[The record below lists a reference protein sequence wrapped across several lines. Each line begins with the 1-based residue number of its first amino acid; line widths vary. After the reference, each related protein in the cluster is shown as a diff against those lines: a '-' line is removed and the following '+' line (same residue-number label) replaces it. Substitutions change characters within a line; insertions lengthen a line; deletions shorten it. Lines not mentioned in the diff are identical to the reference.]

1 MPSLRPEGHIVALL
15 VADLHLSHKPPV
27 ARSAEPDWYAAME
40 RQLRELQ
47 NLSTSL
53 NGPLSPP
60 VPIICAGD
68 IFDSAKQPVE
78 LVNFAIQHLP
88 QMYAVPG
95 NHELPCHRYDD
106 LHKSPYWTLVK
117 AGRVIDLTPWKDHC
131 IGNLIMHGYP
141 YGFEPKPLEHWEAD
155 IPLQVAVVH
164 QYVWTKESGYP
175 GAPESH
181 RLKEFRKKVK
191 GYDVAVVGD
200 NHKSF
205 TSHSDKETTVMNV
218 GGFFRRKID
227 EIDHKPS
234 VGLLMVNGRV
244 KRHYLDV
251 SKDKFL
257 TAERLTTMMEG
268 IGFETFVESLQGL
281 ADNALDFS
289 ERLMQWLERK
299 KVNQETKETILRWLG
314 REK

>member
-1 MPSLRPEGHIVALL
+1 
-15 VADLHLSHKPPV
+15 
-27 ARSAEPDWYAAME
+27 ME
-40 RQLRELQ
+40 RQLRELA

-53 NGPLSPP
+53 NGPLTPP

-95 NHELPCHRYDD
+95 NHDLPCHRYEDA
-106 LHKSPYWTLVK
+106 HKSPYWTLVK
-117 AGRVIDLTPWKDHC
+117 AGRVIDLKPGHDHFM
-131 IGNLIMHGYP
+131 GGVMMSGFPHGFDP
-141 YGFEPKPLEHWEAD
+141 VPTASWTRDLPLR
-155 IPLQVAVVH
+155 VAVVH
-164 QYVWTKESGYP
+164 QMVWTKETGYP
-175 GAPESH
+175 GAPEGQ

-191 GYDVAVVGD
+191 GYDVAVTGD
-200 NHKSF
+200 NHKPF
-205 TSHSDKETTVMNV
+205 TSHSDSECTVYNC

-227 EIDHKPS
+227 EINHKPS
-234 VGLLMVNGRV
+234 VGLLMANGRV

-257 TAERLTTMMEG
+257 TPGTIMKAMEG
-268 IGFETFVESLQGL
+268 IGFESFVELCRNLG
-281 ADNALDFS
+281 DNALDYS
-289 ERLMQWLERK
+289 EGVTRLLERE
-299 KVNQETKETILRWLG
+299 KVNQEVRELVLKFLG